1 MELLKVRAAALTAL
15 AALALAACGA
25 NGSLPSSAAAGA
37 GAGAAPFAIS
47 QGAIDR
53 PDDTTSILKKLTKDV
68 VIGSTVDPGNGD
80 TGPHSLAI
88 VKTSYGLKKG
98 QVVVCNFADASGTA
112 GNGTTVEVLNPTP
125 GSSPKTFAKNA
136 KIKGCD
142 GNAIS
147 SGNQVFACGLSGGV
161 CAQFNQTGKY
171 KKSYGTP
178 ITKPFADGD
187 IFNPQAY
194 AAEYIM
200 VGDAKSGGVI
210 SFAIGPYGNPKKTQV
225 ISGFAVGGSGWSTL
239 GPSGF
244 QYDTK
249 KDVMYIAD
257 GVTNTIVSVS
267 HPGNLLQK
275 NEIVVQP
282 GGKTFKCAH
291 PKDACAKLVKAG
303 KPLSGPVALV
313 LLPNG
318 NLVAA
323 NTKGGNTLVELTPA
337 GQVLATKVVDKG
349 DTPAVFGLGATGKND
364 TNTVLFYT
372 DANDNSLHELTP

>member
-1 MELLKVRAAALTAL
+1 MAFQNARSAAFVAL
-15 AALALAACGA
+15 AALVLSACST
-25 NGSLPSSAAAGA
+25 NGSLPASPSPAGNGASAFAAFDGVA
-37 GAGAAPFAIS
+37 EPA
-47 QGAIDR
+47 
-53 PDDTTSILKKLTKDV
+53 DTTSILKKFTKDV

-88 VKTSYGLKKG
+88 AKTNYGIKKG

-112 GNGTTVEVLNPTP
+112 GNGTTIEVLNPTP
-125 GSSPKTFAKNA
+125 GSTPKTLVTNA
-136 KIKGCD
+136 KVKGCD
-142 GNAIS
+142 GSALTAES
-147 SGNQVFACGLSGGV
+147 NQVYGCGLSSGV
-161 CAQFNQTGKY
+161 CAWFTQTGKY
-171 KKSYGTP
+171 KKTFSSP
-178 ITKPFADGD
+178 IQKPFADGD

-200 VGDAKSGGVI
+200 VGDAKIGGVI
-210 SFAIGPYGNPKKTQV
+210 SFAVGPYGNPKETEV
-225 ISGFAVGGSGWSTL
+225 ISGFAVSGSGWSTL

-257 GVTNTIVSVS
+257 GQTNTIISVS

-291 PKDACAKLVKAG
+291 PNDSCAKLVKAG
-303 KPLSGPVALV
+303 KPLSGPVALA

-318 NLVAA
+318 NLIAA

-337 GQVLATKVVDKG
+337 GQVLATKVVDSG
-349 DTPAVFGLGATGKND
+349 NSPAIFGLGAIGKSD
-364 TNTVLFYT
+364 TTTELFYT
-372 DANDNSLHELTP
+372 DKNDNSLHELEQ